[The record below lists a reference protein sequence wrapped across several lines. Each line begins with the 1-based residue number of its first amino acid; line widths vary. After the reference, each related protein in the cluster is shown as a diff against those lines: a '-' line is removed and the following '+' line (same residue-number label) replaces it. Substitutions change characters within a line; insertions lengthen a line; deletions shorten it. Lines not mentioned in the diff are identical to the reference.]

1 MTHAC
6 AKSIWALAVDE
17 ALKIEKLT
25 AGYAGTVVID
35 NVDLTASPGETVA
48 VLGRNGVGKTTLLAT
63 IAGHTQLYRGR
74 VRVGPHDLTA
84 LAPHKRARARVAYVP
99 QEREIFPSLTVL
111 ENLQVARLSGD
122 PNMKEEMLELFP
134 SLKARLHNQGNQL
147 SGGEQQMLSM
157 ARALMMRPNLLLL
170 DEPLEGLAP
179 VIVDQLIAAIERLR
193 ATSRMCVLLVEQ
205 HADIALDCSDNVIVL
220 DRGKIVYRGASRAL
234 RSDAATLERLLGV
247 H

>member
-1 MTHAC
+1 
-6 AKSIWALAVDE
+6 VDE
-17 ALKIEKLT
+17 TLQIENLT
-25 AGYAGTVVID
+25 AGYAGTVIIED
-35 NVDLTASPGETVA
+35 LSLTASPGETVA

-63 IAGHTQLYRGR
+63 IAGHTQLYRGQ
-74 VRVGPHDLTA
+74 VRLGQRDLTP
-84 LAPHKRARARVAYVP
+84 LPPHKRARARVGYVP

-111 ENLQVARLSGD
+111 ENLRVARLAGD
-122 PNMKEEMLELFP
+122 PDMSEEMLDLFP

-179 VIVDQLIAAIERLR
+179 VIVDQLISAIVRLR
-193 ATSRMCVLLVEQ
+193 NTSRVCVLLVEQ

-220 DRGKIVYRGASRAL
+220 DRGQIVYRGASRTL
-234 RSDAATLERLLGV
+234 RDDAAALERLLGV